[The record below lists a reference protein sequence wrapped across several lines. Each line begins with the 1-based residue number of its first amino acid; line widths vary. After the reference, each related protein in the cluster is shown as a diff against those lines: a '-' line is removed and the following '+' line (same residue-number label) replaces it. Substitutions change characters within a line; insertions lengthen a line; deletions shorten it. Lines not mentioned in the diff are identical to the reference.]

1 MGQRVNISYSIDIE
15 ELPGEVSALINKAQ
29 AGIEE
34 LGEANRDWEID
45 FLSLATVNKI
55 AELREC
61 MTKVDYILNDVT
73 NIINGYIYYQTQ
85 PSQDMNTDASLA
97 TDMDGLETK
106 LEEFKKAFGQPGS
119 NEVPD

>member
-15 ELPGEVSALINKAQ
+15 ELPGEVTALINKAQ

-34 LGEANRDWEID
+34 LSEANRDWEID

-55 AELREC
+55 TELREC

-85 PSQDMNTDASLA
+85 PSEDVNTDPSVAPE
-97 TDMDGLETK
+97 MDGLEAK
-106 LEEFKKAFGQPGS
+106 LKEFKKAFGQPGS

>member
-34 LGEANRDWEID
+34 LGEANRVWEID

-55 AELREC
+55 GELREC

-97 TDMDGLETK
+97 TDMDGLEAK

>member
-15 ELPGEVSALINKAQ
+15 ELPDEVTALINKAQ
-29 AGIEE
+29 TGIEE
-34 LGEANRDWEID
+34 LSEINREWEID

-55 AELREC
+55 TELREC

-85 PSQDMNTDASLA
+85 PSQDMDTDASLA
-97 TDMDGLETK
+97 TEMDGLEAK
-106 LEEFKKAFGQPGS
+106 LEEFKKSFGQPGS

>member
-15 ELPGEVSALINKAQ
+15 ELPGEVTALINKAQ

-73 NIINGYIYYQTQ
+73 NIINGWIYYQTQ
-85 PSQDMNTDASLA
+85 PPQDMHTDTTLE
-97 TDMDGLETK
+97 TGMDGLEAK

>member
-15 ELPGEVSALINKAQ
+15 ELPDEVTTLINKAQ

-34 LGEANRDWEID
+34 LSAANREWEID
-45 FLSLATVNKI
+45 FLSLATVDKI
-55 AELREC
+55 TELRQC
-61 MTKVDYILNDVT
+61 MTKVDYILNDVA

-85 PSQDMNTDASLA
+85 PPQDMNTEAA
-97 TDMDGLETK
+97 AVEGMDGLQAK
-106 LEEFKKAFGQPGS
+106 LEEFKKSFGQPGS

>member
-97 TDMDGLETK
+97 TDMDGLEAK